1 LTDYNQLF
9 FRYNEE
15 ISTED
20 ERIISLNDLVDMNLL
35 YHKEIKENIIQG
47 FITDIDLEQQINS
60 INLEIKSVNGESQ
73 TTISIPIFPIYY
85 NGEISF
91 SDVNENFPKEKKFNT
106 FLSYFNPPLD
116 IEIDQSNDYIAQ
128 LKQKLVD
135 DKSIY
140 SFLISYQ
147 MEDEYSLSITSTN
160 IYHTKNYKE
169 MNIINTEI

>member
-1 LTDYNQLF
+1 MKT
-9 FRYNEE
+9 FR
-15 ISTED
+15 
-20 ERIISLNDLVDMNLL
+20 
-35 YHKEIKENIIQG
+35 KK
-47 FITDIDLEQQINS
+47 
-60 INLEIKSVNGESQ
+60 
-73 TTISIPIFPIYY
+73 
-85 NGEISF
+85 
-91 SDVNENFPKEKKFNT
+91 KKFNT